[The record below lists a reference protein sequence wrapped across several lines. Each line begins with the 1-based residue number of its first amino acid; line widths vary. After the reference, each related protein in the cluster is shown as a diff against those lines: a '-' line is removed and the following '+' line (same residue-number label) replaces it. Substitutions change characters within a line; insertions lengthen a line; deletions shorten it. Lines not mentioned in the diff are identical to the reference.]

1 MTQWKLVPVA
11 ADELIAR
18 LEASRAQWRDAR
30 GVPTDLESEAAAA
43 LRASAERERKLVEA
57 LEACEPFVAHFKGAW
72 SNQTHGQISTDEL
85 LDTIRAALSTEPR
98 P

>member
-1 MTQWKLVPVA
+1 VPVA

-43 LRASAERERKLVEA
+43 LRASAEREKELVEA
-57 LEACEPFVAHFKGAW
+57 LEE
-72 SNQTHGQISTDEL
+72 IEL
-85 LDTIRAALSTEPR
+85 LQYGDETFVEDARRAHIIARAILEKHKECP
-98 P
+98 